1 MSRFGI
7 DLLGREVPPPGYLT
21 ASEQWC
27 IRGIGP
33 EPAPGNLVQTI
44 NCTTSFKL
52 FYQKNQGQ
60 TKPTWKA
67 IPYGKKFKIEIAV
80 DSTNFEAFQ
89 KAVADACDKQFSN
102 AGKII
107 EDAVEC
113 GFPHLDW
120 IVIMNLRDAAEFK
133 RAENYT
139 VNDQQSYAHWMATV
153 VDNAR
158 DRTEAWLELKMV
170 NPTEV
175 QRQATAANEVQEH
188 VLTTQAAKDAAS
200 ASKRKAPNDA
210 GPGGEGIQVPA
221 GNFKALN
228 FLMNKLFDLHEP
240 NQKYD
245 NALPVFIDP
254 ADPNQYVVLK
264 TPMVQKW
271 AKAIMDKVPGVSMYT
286 PPGDFKFEQ
295 LSKKKRKL
303 DNNTAGHSRT
313 SSCDPNVSIIIPNP
327 DLVRSY
333 VEFVKINPSKKEAV
347 LKALDDNDITHPRFF
362 LSKNITHECMSRW
375 GLSDGII
382 AQLKDNVNQFLELNN

>member
-1 MSRFGI
+1 MKPSGPFI
-7 DLLGREVPPPGYLT
+7 VPPPGYLT
-21 ASEQWC
+21 TTEQYR
-27 IRGIGP
+27 IRGIGS

-80 DSTNFEAFQ
+80 DSMNFEAFQ

-210 GPGGEGIQVPA
+210 GPGGEGIQ
-221 GNFKALN
+221 
-228 FLMNKLFDLHEP
+228 
-240 NQKYD
+240 
-245 NALPVFIDP
+245 
-254 ADPNQYVVLK
+254 
-264 TPMVQKW
+264 KW